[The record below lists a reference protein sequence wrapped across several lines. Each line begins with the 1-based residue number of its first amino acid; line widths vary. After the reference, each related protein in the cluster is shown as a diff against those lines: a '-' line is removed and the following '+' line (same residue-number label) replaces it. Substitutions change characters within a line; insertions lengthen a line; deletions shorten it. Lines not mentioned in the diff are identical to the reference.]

1 MNKNSKAEKPL
12 GNSEIAS
19 YALTNCGQ
27 MMIYG
32 IITTY
37 LLLFM
42 TDYLY
47 INAAVAGLILSITR
61 VFDAL
66 NDPLMGAIV
75 DKTQTRWGKCRP
87 YMLFTPIPVAVITI
101 LLFAPIKLSSTGTIA
116 YASVIYLLFTMVYTA
131 NDIPY
136 WSMSAIITTEADK
149 RVKVISVTRIIGEI
163 GCGLVVGVFWFINK
177 LFADSGQDK
186 HYSFFFTVAIF
197 CILGAVLMQQGFFGT
212 RERATSTVKEGEKFF
227 DSLKLVTKSR
237 ALIINLLAG
246 VLMSI
251 MMVGSAALSTY
262 FAKWNLKEV
271 FPDTESNL
279 IMSIFVPAISILPG
293 VAMFAGLISAPALIK
308 RFEKR
313 DLLLAG
319 CLLGVVSNVVFYF
332 VGYSNLLLFI
342 LGRVLDCLPLG
353 VWSVVTTTMIGDS
366 VDELEYKTGRRVE
379 GACFSLLTFVSKFQ
393 NSICVAITGFLLSA
407 VGYMGE
413 LDPDSAQQ
421 GPRVLNMIF
430 ILVTLVPAA
439 GYLAMGIPFLFYN
452 FTRKKHEDILTEL
465 NKRKAAEKPKDSLA
479 FDLDWYK

>member
-1 MNKNSKAEKPL
+1 MSKNSKAEKPL
-12 GNSEIAS
+12 GNGEIVS

-47 INAAVAGLILSITR
+47 INAAIAGLILSITR

-75 DKTQTRWGKCRP
+75 DKTHTRWGKCRP
-87 YMLFTPIPVAVITI
+87 YMLFTPIPVAIMTI
-101 LLFAPIKLSSTGTIA
+101 LLFAPVKLSPTGAIV
-116 YASVIYLLFTMVYTA
+116 YASITYLLFTIVYTA

-136 WSMSAIITTEADK
+136 WSMSAIITTEVDK

-186 HYSFFFTVAIF
+186 HYSFFFTVLIF
-197 CILGAVLMQQGFFGT
+197 CILGAVLMLQGFFNT
-212 RERATSTVKEGEKFF
+212 RERAKSTIKEDEKFF
-227 DSLKLVTKSR
+227 DSLKLITKSR
-237 ALIINLLAG
+237 ALVINLLAG

-279 IMSIFVPAISILPG
+279 IMSIFEI
-293 VAMFAGLISAPALIK
+293 
-308 RFEKR
+308 
-313 DLLLAG
+313 
-319 CLLGVVSNVVFYF
+319 
-332 VGYSNLLLFI
+332 
-342 LGRVLDCLPLG
+342 
-353 VWSVVTTTMIGDS
+353 
-366 VDELEYKTGRRVE
+366 
-379 GACFSLLTFVSKFQ
+379 
-393 NSICVAITGFLLSA
+393 
-407 VGYMGE
+407 
-413 LDPDSAQQ
+413 
-421 GPRVLNMIF
+421 
-430 ILVTLVPAA
+430 
-439 GYLAMGIPFLFYN
+439 
-452 FTRKKHEDILTEL
+452 
-465 NKRKAAEKPKDSLA
+465 
-479 FDLDWYK
+479 